1 MEAYEA
7 RELKAVAQ
15 TNIADDMCQLV
26 GNTPLLRLGR
36 FGEGLPGEIV
46 GKLESHNPGASVK
59 DRIALAMIESA
70 EAEGK
75 IEPGKTIIVEATSG
89 NTGIGL
95 AWVASVKGYK
105 IILCM
110 PKSMSIER
118 RKLLMA
124 LGAELV
130 LTDADEGMEGAID
143 QAKLLIESLPNAW
156 CPEQFNNPANPEM
169 HRRTT
174 AEEIWR
180 DAGGKVDIFVAGVGT
195 GGTLTGAGSRLKEL
209 NPDIKVVA
217 VEPETSAVL
226 SGGEGGPHMIQGI
239 GAGFIPKVYNA
250 DIVDEVMTVS
260 NDEAMSASRQLA
272 TSEGLLC
279 GISAGAAAAVAFKL
293 AARPENKGKRIVFIV
308 PDTGERYLSTHLY
321 FDY

>member
-272 TSEGLLC
+272 T
-279 GISAGAAAAVAFKL
+279 
-293 AARPENKGKRIVFIV
+293 
-308 PDTGERYLSTHLY
+308 
-321 FDY
+321 